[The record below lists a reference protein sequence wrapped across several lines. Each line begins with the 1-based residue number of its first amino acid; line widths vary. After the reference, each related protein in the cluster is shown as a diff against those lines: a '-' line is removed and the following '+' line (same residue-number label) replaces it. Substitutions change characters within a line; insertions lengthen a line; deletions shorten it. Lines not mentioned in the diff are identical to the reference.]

1 MQSQNFNAALDAANE
16 TGINSHSSIYVQDMH
31 VRDILNKIHCRGELH
46 SILAAKRMSGS
57 ISRFIE
63 AMHHADTHPQ
73 FKKFVS
79 KTNRNSN

>member
-1 MQSQNFNAALDAANE
+1 MESQNFNAALEAANE
-16 TGINSHSSIYVQDMH
+16 TGINSHNSVFVHDTH
-31 VRDILNKIHCRGELH
+31 VLGVLNKIHCRGELS

-63 AMHHADTHPQ
+63 AMNLTDTHPQ